1 MITLDQQLERQLEH
15 IAVEQGIS
23 VSELIKDFILDYQSE
38 REAIVRAE
46 QSYAEYKRTG
56 QTVSLDQLIKDNGLE
71 D

>member
-1 MITLDQQLERQLEH
+1 MITLDQQLEHQLEH

-46 QSYAEYKRTG
+46 QSYAEYQRTG
-56 QTVSLDQLIKDNGLE
+56 QTVSLDQLIKDNDLE

>member
-1 MITLDQQLERQLEH
+1 MITLDQQLEHQLEH
-15 IAVEQGIS
+15 IAVEQRIS

-56 QTVSLDQLIKDNGLE
+56 QTVSLDQLTKDNV
-71 D
+71 

>member
-38 REAIVRAE
+38 KEAVVRAE

-56 QTVSLDQLIKDNGLE
+56 QTVSLDQLIKDNDLE

>member
-38 REAIVRAE
+38 KEAIVRAE

-56 QTVSLDQLIKDNGLE
+56 QTVSLDQLIKDNDLE

>member
-38 REAIVRAE
+38 KEAVVRAE

-56 QTVSLDQLIKDNGLE
+56 QTVSLDQLIKDNDL
-71 D
+71 DD